1 MGENEKR
8 FVALIVE
15 FEERLTSVREH
26 IKANFS
32 IGSEFDKEKASSICS
47 PLQIVQKEHIECSK
61 IRQPNHGRLHY
72 IQSSTTRIR
81 ESILGITTIN
91 HTIMKRYTFYKHA
104 YMHRGKHDKL
114 L

>member
-32 IGSEFDKEKASSICS
+32 IGSEFDKEKGILNLFPITDCAKKNILNAQKYANQIMEGCITFNP
-47 PLQIVQKEHIECSK
+47 PL
-61 IRQPNHGRLHY
+61 P
-72 IQSSTTRIR
+72 
-81 ESILGITTIN
+81 ESEN
-91 HTIMKRYTFYKHA
+91 PYWE
-104 YMHRGKHDKL
+104 
-114 L
+114 

>member
-32 IGSEFDKEKASSICS
+32 IGSEFDKEKGILNLFPITDSAKKNIFYSIYSPFKLQVFASIILTLTIFPIILREPFKLTNLLVSVY
-47 PLQIVQKEHIECSK
+47 P
-61 IRQPNHGRLHY
+61 IR
-72 IQSSTTRIR
+72 
-81 ESILGITTIN
+81 
-91 HTIMKRYTFYKHA
+91 
-104 YMHRGKHDKL
+104 
-114 L
+114 

>member
-32 IGSEFDKEKASSICS
+32 IGNEFDKEKGILNLFPITDSAKKNILNAQKYANQIMEGCITFNP
-47 PLQIVQKEHIECSK
+47 PL
-61 IRQPNHGRLHY
+61 P
-72 IQSSTTRIR
+72 
-81 ESILGITTIN
+81 ESEN
-91 HTIMKRYTFYKHA
+91 PYWE
-104 YMHRGKHDKL
+104 
-114 L
+114 

>member
-32 IGSEFDKEKASSICS
+32 IGSEFDKEKGILNLLPITDSAKKNILNAQKYANQIMEGCITFNP
-47 PLQIVQKEHIECSK
+47 PL
-61 IRQPNHGRLHY
+61 P
-72 IQSSTTRIR
+72 
-81 ESILGITTIN
+81 ESEN
-91 HTIMKRYTFYKHA
+91 PYWE
-104 YMHRGKHDKL
+104 
-114 L
+114 